1 MGRWFSEAVN
11 WLATHLV
18 ALGFLAFFVIAVVFR
33 ADLFSIFMKQPPRG
47 ASAEEKAVAEAR
59 LTAEVKARAERAAKA
74 RAEGHL
80 FRPLEPG
87 EAVNASKGATVE
99 EKLPVP
105 GALRPTKPAPVPAD
119 SSAGGATVS
128 YAETGGEQ
136 AGAPEGQRS
145 AGPSELAA
153 NTFVRNRGEDVSALP
168 PETIL
173 AQARQAFFNGNLEKA
188 EMLYREYIRRRPEDP
203 DGFGELGNVYHALKR
218 DKEAQDAYFQAG
230 LRLKFEGDQERLERL
245 KQWLEKAGDPR
256 AKVLAR

>member
-33 ADLFSIFMKQPPRG
+33 ADLFSVFMKQPPRG

-59 LTAEVKARAERAAKA
+59 LAAEVKARAERAAEA
-74 RAEGHL
+74 NAAAHR

-87 EAVNASKGATVE
+87 EAVNASEDAAAE

-105 GALRPTKPAPVPAD
+105 GLLRPAKPVPGAAV
-119 SSAGGATVS
+119 SSTSGPTVS
-128 YAETGGEQ
+128 YAQSGDAQSGVSD
-136 AGAPEGQRS
+136 GHPSRS
-145 AGPSELAA
+145 PVERAA
-153 NTFVRNRGEDVSALP
+153 NTFIQDRGEDVSALP

-173 AQARQAFFNGNLEKA
+173 ARARQAFFDGDLQQA

-230 LRLKFEGDQERLERL
+230 LRLKFEGDQKRLERL
-245 KQWLEKAGDPR
+245 RQWLEKVGDPR
-256 AKVLAR
+256 AKVLVR